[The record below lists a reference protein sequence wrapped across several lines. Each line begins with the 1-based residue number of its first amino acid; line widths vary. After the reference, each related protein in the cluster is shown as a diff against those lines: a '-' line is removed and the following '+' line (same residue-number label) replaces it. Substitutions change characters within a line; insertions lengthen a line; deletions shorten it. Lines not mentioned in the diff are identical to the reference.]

1 MSQRLRAN
9 LNAKINFGVTPRNS
23 TIIRHNFS
31 IHIAADCAGGVVAYP
46 KEKFLLIGTK
56 SFLDFVRPLSGDEG
70 GGGKLN
76 GVVNHLR

>member
-1 MSQRLRAN
+1 MA
-9 LNAKINFGVTPRNS
+9 
-23 TIIRHNFS
+23 S
-31 IHIAADCAGGVVAYP
+31 ITQSLHISADCAGGVVAYP

-70 GGGKLN
+70 GGGKFN